1 MSMPMSAQR
10 NHRQHCYLCDL
21 PRTPWAMLHDFAEPV
36 CRGCVNYEGPDRV
49 DMVIESA
56 RQLKRAHGFP
66 DSIRGSLQSQ
76 SQAPPKMSQG
86 LGGGGMGLSSAQQ
99 RNINDLQNSGPHDVR
114 LHRPSVHDIRGPPPP
129 PPQPPAPPR
138 GGVMDFSGL
147 QGRLAMAAGS
157 RGPDEAD
164 MHMLSLGGMPLR
176 IGLGPHPPPAFMTLA
191 PPPPPPPPPPQL
203 QSLSR
208 QGPPAATPSPLPPQA
223 ARMNGSRGGPPME
236 TNNDDESNQSGSGD
250 ERNRKEI
257 DVMNNGGTGS
267 SSQRPSL
274 VGVTLAVLGSVTPF
288 DIRFKKDHG
297 LIGRVLAFDAN
308 AKSPGTDYELK
319 IFVEYPVGSANV
331 YNSASGVARQ
341 MYSECSK
348 DVGKGLSS
356 GFKYLEYLMKAGT
369 DDWRLLGDL
378 LPEQVRFFKESV
390 NRDMLPS
397 PIEDSGISAVIPCN
411 SAAAKFLLPFRNA
424 VPVPAPYRHLA
435 SALHSKRKI
444 SSESES
450 GDGGSGS
457 AKRIGLDLGEHPSK
471 RHQPNQHPGLGS
483 SSSSTSS
490 SKPANGPAAGE
501 KFHRPRSNSSSP
513 LSNHASSP
521 PASAVDNEA
530 SRTSPSTLLNSETL
544 PLVGSPGGLDRS
556 DLALA
561 KNNGRSRMSPHH
573 YPSPPTRSSTL
584 QDSVLPVPES
594 LKCTLCN
601 ERLEDTHFVQ
611 CPSVPEHKFCFPC
624 SRESIK
630 RQGAGAEVY
639 CPSGKKCPLAG
650 SVVPWAFMH
659 NEIATILGEECK
671 DLKIK
676 KERIG

>member
-1 MSMPMSAQR
+1 
-10 NHRQHCYLCDL
+10 
-21 PRTPWAMLHDFAEPV
+21 
-36 CRGCVNYEGPDRV
+36 
-49 DMVIESA
+49 
-56 RQLKRAHGFP
+56 
-66 DSIRGSLQSQ
+66 
-76 SQAPPKMSQG
+76 
-86 LGGGGMGLSSAQQ
+86 
-99 RNINDLQNSGPHDVR
+99 
-114 LHRPSVHDIRGPPPP
+114 
-129 PPQPPAPPR
+129 
-138 GGVMDFSGL
+138 MDFSGL
-147 QGRLAMAAGS
+147 QGRLAIAAAGS
-157 RGPDEAD
+157 RAPDEAD
-164 MHMLSLGGMPLR
+164 MHMLSLGMPLR
-176 IGLGPHPPPAFMTLA
+176 IGLGHPPPPFMTLA
-191 PPPPPPPPPPQL
+191 PPPPPQM

-208 QGPPAATPSPLPPQA
+208 PGPPAATPSPLPQA
-223 ARMNGSRGGPPME
+223 NSRMNGSRVME
-236 TNNDDESNQSGSGD
+236 NNDEESNQSGSGD
-250 ERNRKEI
+250 ERRKEI
-257 DVMNNGGTGS
+257 DVMNNGTG
-267 SSQRPSL
+267 SQRPSL
-274 VGVTLAVLGSVTPF
+274 VGVTLAILGSVTPF
-288 DIRFKKDHG
+288 DIRFKKDHA

-348 DVGKGLSS
+348 DAGKGLSS

-378 LPEQVRFFKESV
+378 LPEQVRFFKEPV

-450 GDGGSGS
+450 GDGNSTNA
-457 AKRIGLDLGEHPSK
+457 AKRIGLDVGGEHPSK
-471 RHQPNQHPGLGS
+471 RHQPNPHQGLGS
-483 SSSSTSS
+483 SSSS
-490 SKPANGPAAGE
+490 KPANGSAAVE

-521 PASAVDNEA
+521 PASVVDNET
-530 SRTSPSTLLNSETL
+530 SRASPSTLLNNETL
-544 PLVGSPGGLDRS
+544 PLVGSPALDRS